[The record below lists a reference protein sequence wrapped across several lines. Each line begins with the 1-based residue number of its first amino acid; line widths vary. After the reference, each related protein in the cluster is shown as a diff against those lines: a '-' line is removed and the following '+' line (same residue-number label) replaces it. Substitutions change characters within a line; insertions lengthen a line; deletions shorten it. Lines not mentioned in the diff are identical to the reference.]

1 MKAVMPAEDIK
12 ILIHQS
18 IEVEQ
23 FPILNRLAE
32 VEDILDQLPKGM
44 ADEKLEQTVAD
55 LEQQVRDLYDEPAAL
70 KENEIKG
77 LID

>member
-1 MKAVMPAEDIK
+1 MVKNANPLTLSTTTMKAVMPAEDIK

-32 VEDILDQLPKGM
+32 VEDILD
-44 ADEKLEQTVAD
+44 
-55 LEQQVRDLYDEPAAL
+55 
-70 KENEIKG
+70 
-77 LID
+77 